1 MYSVGNSFLK
11 SPFLVLIST
20 SCEAELFSLRIIAH
34 IAKAAM
40 ATFIGK
46 VKIFIKSCDVILCNI
61 ILCNIM
67 LYTTRTKVRA
77 ESCTI

>member
-20 SCEAELFSLRIIAH
+20 SYETELFSLRNIPH

-46 VKIFIKSCDVILCNI
+46 VKIFIKSCDVVLCYI

-67 LYTTRTKVRA
+67 LQIT
-77 ESCTI
+77 